1 MNKLSFA
8 KYNLMIALIVFL
20 LCLMM
25 VILVVCAN
33 QHEQS
38 EDVAVNPVEIDMSQ
52 PGIRHLDD
60 LKQMEYFTDDYAYCL
75 YSYVAPEKA
84 KKMKIVS
91 RQYVDGA
98 ESDNFF
104 GIMTVEDLELKNKA
118 GYIGILKNHDDNY
131 TVKVTNSANT
141 GSKLWNGDIT
151 IDSKLIDGEESTY
164 LNNDYECVVGEE
176 YVLYCHAIYDEDKH
190 YEGDVTEE
198 IISKSKAA
206 NFIIA
211 TFE

>member
-1 MNKLSFA
+1 MNKHLNKVA
-8 KYNLMIALIVFL
+8 IL
-20 LCLMM
+20 LCLMA
-25 VILVVCAN
+25 VFFAGCAD

-98 ESDNFF
+98 ESDNSF
-104 GIMTVEDLELKNKA
+104 GIMTVEDFELKNKA

-141 GSKLWNGDIT
+141 GARSWNGDVGV
-151 IDSKLIDGEESTY
+151 DSKHIDGEVATY
-164 LNNDYECVVGEE
+164 LNNDYDCEVGEE
-176 YVLYCHAIYDEDKH
+176 YVLYGQAVYDEDKH
-190 YEGDVTEE
+190 YGGDVTEE

>member
-1 MNKLSFA
+1 MKKIYS
-8 KYNLMIALIVFL
+8 VSVVL

-25 VILVVCAN
+25 VMLVGCAGQN
-33 QHEQS
+33 EKPDDS
-38 EDVAVNPVEIDMSQ
+38 ELNPMEIDMTQ
-52 PGIRHLDD
+52 PGIRHVDD
-60 LKQMEYFTDDYAYCL
+60 LRQMEYFADDYAYCL

-84 KKMKIVS
+84 TKMKVVF
-91 RQYVDGA
+91 RQYIDGA
-98 ESDNFF
+98 ESDNSF

-141 GSKLWNGDIT
+141 GARLWNGDVGV
-151 IDSKLIDGEESTY
+151 DSKHIDGEVATY
-164 LNNDYECVVGEE
+164 LNNDYDCEVGEE
-176 YVLYCHAIYDEDKH
+176 YVLYGQAVYDEDKH
-190 YEGDVTEE
+190 YGGDVTEE

>member
-1 MNKLSFA
+1 MNKHLNKVA
-8 KYNLMIALIVFL
+8 IL
-20 LCLMM
+20 LCLMA
-25 VILVVCAN
+25 VFFAGCAD

-98 ESDNFF
+98 ESDNSF

-141 GSKLWNGDIT
+141 GARSWNGDVGV
-151 IDSKLIDGEESTY
+151 DSKHIDGEVATY
-164 LNNDYECVVGEE
+164 LNNDYDCEVGEE
-176 YVLYCHAIYDEDKH
+176 YVLYGQAVYDEDKH
-190 YEGDVTEE
+190 YGGDVTEE

>member
-1 MNKLSFA
+1 MNKHLNKVA
-8 KYNLMIALIVFL
+8 IL
-20 LCLMM
+20 LCLMA
-25 VILVVCAN
+25 VFFAGCAD

-98 ESDNFF
+98 ESDNSF

-141 GSKLWNGDIT
+141 GARLWNGDVGV
-151 IDSKLIDGEESTY
+151 DSKHIDGEESTY

-176 YVLYCHAIYDEDKH
+176 YVLYGQAVYDEDKH
-190 YEGDVTEE
+190 YGGDVTEE

>member
-1 MNKLSFA
+1 MAVFFA
-8 KYNLMIALIVFL
+8 G
-20 LCLMM
+20 
-25 VILVVCAN
+25 CAD

-98 ESDNFF
+98 ESDNSF
-104 GIMTVEDLELKNKA
+104 GIMTVEDFELKNKA

-141 GSKLWNGDIT
+141 GARSWNGDVGV
-151 IDSKLIDGEESTY
+151 DSKHIDGEVATY
-164 LNNDYECVVGEE
+164 LNNDYDCEVGEE
-176 YVLYCHAIYDEDKH
+176 YVLYGQAVYDEDKH
-190 YEGDVTEE
+190 YGGDVTEE

>member
-1 MNKLSFA
+1 MNKHLNKVA
-8 KYNLMIALIVFL
+8 IL
-20 LCLMM
+20 LCLMA
-25 VILVVCAN
+25 VFFAGCAD

-98 ESDNFF
+98 ESDNSF

-131 TVKVTNSANT
+131 TVKVTNSGNT
-141 GSKLWNGDIT
+141 GSKLWNGDIS

-176 YVLYCHAIYDEDKH
+176 YVLYCHANYDEDKH

>member
-1 MNKLSFA
+1 MNKHLNKVA
-8 KYNLMIALIVFL
+8 IL
-20 LCLMM
+20 LCLMA
-25 VILVVCAN
+25 VFFAGCAD
-33 QHEQS
+33 QYEQS
-38 EDVAVNPVEIDMSQ
+38 EDVAVNPVEIDMTQ

-98 ESDNFF
+98 ESDNSF

-141 GSKLWNGDIT
+141 GARSWNGDVGV
-151 IDSKLIDGEESTY
+151 DSKHIDGEVATY
-164 LNNDYECVVGEE
+164 LNNDYDCEVGEE
-176 YVLYCHAIYDEDKH
+176 YVLYGQAVYDEDKH
-190 YEGDVTEE
+190 YGGDVTEE

>member
-1 MNKLSFA
+1 MNKHLNKVA
-8 KYNLMIALIVFL
+8 IL
-20 LCLMM
+20 LCLMA
-25 VILVVCAN
+25 VFFAGCAD

-52 PGIRHLDD
+52 PGLRHLDD

-98 ESDNFF
+98 ERDNSF

-141 GSKLWNGDIT
+141 GARLWNGDVGV
-151 IDSKLIDGEESTY
+151 DSKHIDGEVATY
-164 LNNDYECVVGEE
+164 LNNDYDCEVGEE
-176 YVLYCHAIYDEDKH
+176 YVLYGQAVYDEDKH
-190 YEGDVTEE
+190 YGGDVTEE

>member
-1 MNKLSFA
+1 MNKHLNKVA
-8 KYNLMIALIVFL
+8 IL
-20 LCLMM
+20 LCLMA
-25 VILVVCAN
+25 VFFAGCAD

-98 ESDNFF
+98 ESDNSF

-131 TVKVTNSANT
+131 TVKVTNSA
-141 GSKLWNGDIT
+141 
-151 IDSKLIDGEESTY
+151 
-164 LNNDYECVVGEE
+164 EE
-176 YVLYCHAIYDEDKH
+176 YVLYGQAVYDEDKH
-190 YEGDVTEE
+190 YGGDVTEE

>member
-1 MNKLSFA
+1 MAVFFA
-8 KYNLMIALIVFL
+8 G
-20 LCLMM
+20 
-25 VILVVCAN
+25 CAD

-98 ESDNFF
+98 ESDNSF

-141 GSKLWNGDIT
+141 GARLWNGDVGV
-151 IDSKLIDGEESTY
+151 DSKHIDGEESTY

-176 YVLYCHAIYDEDKH
+176 YVLYGQAVYDEDKH
-190 YEGDVTEE
+190 YGGDVTEE

>member
-1 MNKLSFA
+1 MNKHLNKVA
-8 KYNLMIALIVFL
+8 IL
-20 LCLMM
+20 LCLMA
-25 VILVVCAN
+25 VFFAGCAD

-98 ESDNFF
+98 ESDNSF

-141 GSKLWNGDIT
+141 GARSWNGDVGV
-151 IDSKLIDGEESTY
+151 DSKHIDGEESTY

-176 YVLYCHAIYDEDKH
+176 YVLYGQAVYDEDKH
-190 YEGDVTEE
+190 YGGDVTEE

>member
-1 MNKLSFA
+1 MNKHLNKVA
-8 KYNLMIALIVFL
+8 IL
-20 LCLMM
+20 LCLMA
-25 VILVVCAN
+25 VFFAGCAD

-91 RQYVDGA
+91 RHYVDGA
-98 ESDNFF
+98 ESDSSF

-141 GSKLWNGDIT
+141 GARLWNGDVGV
-151 IDSKLIDGEESTY
+151 DSKHIDGEESTY

-176 YVLYCHAIYDEDKH
+176 YVLYGQAVYDEDKH
-190 YEGDVTEE
+190 YGGDVTEE

>member
-1 MNKLSFA
+1 MNKHLNKVA
-8 KYNLMIALIVFL
+8 IL
-20 LCLMM
+20 LCLMA
-25 VILVVCAN
+25 VFFAGCAD

-98 ESDNFF
+98 ESDNPF

-141 GSKLWNGDIT
+141 GARLWNGDVGV
-151 IDSKLIDGEESTY
+151 DSKHIDGEVATY
-164 LNNDYECVVGEE
+164 LNNDYDCEVGEE
-176 YVLYCHAIYDEDKH
+176 YVLYGQAVYDEDKH
-190 YEGDVTEE
+190 YGGDVTEE